1 MYSETNGRK
10 KLGIRWHSLAA
21 LVICLWAVELRAAE
35 PQFRAFRG
43 TVPGSYN
50 YWFFDPQTEPDE
62 RAHLP
67 AWSQSVRYEHGQS
80 EALRTH
86 QRRSPGT

>member
-1 MYSETNGRK
+1 MYIKSNGRK
-10 KLGIRWHSLAA
+10 KLGILWLGV
-21 LVICLWAVELRAAE
+21 LCLWVIGLRAAE

-62 RAHLP
+62 RC
-67 AWSQSVRYEHGQS
+67 SM
-80 EALRTH
+80 RT
-86 QRRSPGT
+86 